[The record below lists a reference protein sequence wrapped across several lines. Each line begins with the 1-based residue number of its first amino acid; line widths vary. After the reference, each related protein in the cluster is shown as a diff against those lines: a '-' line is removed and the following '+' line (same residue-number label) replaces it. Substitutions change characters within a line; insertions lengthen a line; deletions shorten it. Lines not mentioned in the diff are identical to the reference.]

1 MCSRTFLLK
10 EITSDED
17 DEGIDGILF
26 LVDGEL
32 VTTTEEAI
40 AILSRPKKNIEVEI
54 CFIQTK
60 SSESFDRG
68 EILKFGDGV
77 YDFLSDEPTLPQGEF
92 IKNAKKIFN
101 YIIENVS
108 KIKNGRPT
116 VCLRYV
122 CTSTN
127 DIAVEIEA
135 TRKNIETKIR
145 KTEYFSNVDFII
157 SGLSDIM
164 KLWDSTNNNSEAKLP
179 VEKSVSY
186 PVMEGIKEAY
196 IAIVSIKEYINNIL
210 LNQDGRMRLNIY
222 EENVRAFLGV
232 ENPINKKIKD
242 TILNLEKSD
251 KFAVYNNGITIISPD
266 VRYQN
271 NQISLEN
278 FQIVNGCQ
286 TSNVL
291 YECRDNIPD
300 NATITIKIIEADDP
314 DVIAD
319 IVRATNNQ
327 SKVDESQFLSF
338 SPFVRRLEKYFD
350 ASQDID
356 QKEMKLYFERR
367 VGQYKTGDV
376 PKKKIFSISEVC
388 RALGAIFL
396 IVPDMASRYPTKF
409 LSQMSDKLFDEQNKE
424 EPYYV
429 AALVNYKFK
438 QFSTRGR
445 LLNKFVIYKWHI
457 LTIFGYVV
465 TGKTPPSLK
474 NKSKVASYCNEIK
487 KTCMSDDKCQEA
499 FKKSLEII
507 QEIGLKNNLNK
518 N

>member
-1 MCSRTFLLK
+1 MYPSFVDNI

-232 ENPINKKIKD
+232 ENPVNKKIKD

-271 NQISLEN
+271 NQISLGN
-278 FQIVNGCQ
+278 FQIVNGCL

-291 YECRDNIPD
+291 YE
-300 NATITIKIIEADDP
+300 
-314 DVIAD
+314 
-319 IVRATNNQ
+319 
-327 SKVDESQFLSF
+327 
-338 SPFVRRLEKYFD
+338 
-350 ASQDID
+350 
-356 QKEMKLYFERR
+356 
-367 VGQYKTGDV
+367 
-376 PKKKIFSISEVC
+376 
-388 RALGAIFL
+388 
-396 IVPDMASRYPTKF
+396 
-409 LSQMSDKLFDEQNKE
+409 
-424 EPYYV
+424 
-429 AALVNYKFK
+429 
-438 QFSTRGR
+438 
-445 LLNKFVIYKWHI
+445 
-457 LTIFGYVV
+457 
-465 TGKTPPSLK
+465 
-474 NKSKVASYCNEIK
+474 
-487 KTCMSDDKCQEA
+487 
-499 FKKSLEII
+499 
-507 QEIGLKNNLNK
+507 
-518 N
+518 